1 MPMKL
6 YKVMLERVSY
16 VPYTVE
22 ALDENHA
29 EEEAWKLLARDG
41 GADNGDADWRVS
53 YVDYYEP

>member
-22 ALDENHA
+22 ALDEGHA
-29 EEEAWKLLARDG
+29 EEEAWKLLERDG
-41 GADNGDADWRVS
+41 KAETGDADWDVNF
-53 YVDYYEP
+53 VEPYEP

>member
-22 ALDENHA
+22 ALDEGHA
-29 EEEAWKLLARDG
+29 EEEAWKLLERDG
-41 GADNGDADWRVS
+41 EADNRDADWSLESVER
-53 YVDYYEP
+53 YEP